1 MSVKITDNRA
11 AYDTLVEAVN
21 EASKGLYV
29 VVGITGDKGSDLVT
43 IGAYNEYGSEDGA
56 HPPER
61 SFLRATFDE
70 GKEKYVAMVAKG
82 LDDSLAGKGTLRRA
96 LDGTGLRLA
105 SDVQLRIRRGILP
118 ENAPITI
125 KRKGSSKP
133 LVDTGR
139 LLQSISHEVRG
150 GGGAG
155 TTTAGATA

>member
-1 MSVKITDNRA
+1 MSVRITDNRRE
-11 AYDTLVEAVN
+11 YDVLLAAVN

-43 IGAYNEYGSEDGA
+43 IGAYNEYGSEDGK
-56 HPPER
+56 HPPKR
-61 SFLRATFDE
+61 SFLRSTYDE

-96 LDGTGLRLA
+96 LDLAGLKL
-105 SDVQLRIRRGILP
+105 SNDVKLKIRRGILP
-118 ENAPITI
+118 ENAAITI

-139 LLQSISHEVRG
+139 LLQSISHEIRS
-150 GGGAG
+150 GAVVEAVG
-155 TTTAGATA
+155 SGA